1 MLSFQVNFSISNIFF
16 HHISEIGGFDFA
28 GSRGSGVSI
37 REKIKPILNRGE
49 NVTLDLVGVENITQS
64 FADEVLGIFVRAFGV
79 DYIKGE
85 SKTCERQSRYKR
97 YLQFCY
103 KLLKKEECLKK
114 LLIFIFQVCTKL
126 NGGVS
131 F

>member
-64 FADEVLGIFVRAFGV
+64 FADEVLGIFVGAFEV
-79 DYIKGE
+79 DYIRGKVRLVNDNHCYLR
-85 SKTCERQSRYKR
+85 KRVILCIFLYFFILPPYTPSRN
-97 YLQFCY
+97 
-103 KLLKKEECLKK
+103 
-114 LLIFIFQVCTKL
+114 VT
-126 NGGVS
+126 
-131 F
+131 